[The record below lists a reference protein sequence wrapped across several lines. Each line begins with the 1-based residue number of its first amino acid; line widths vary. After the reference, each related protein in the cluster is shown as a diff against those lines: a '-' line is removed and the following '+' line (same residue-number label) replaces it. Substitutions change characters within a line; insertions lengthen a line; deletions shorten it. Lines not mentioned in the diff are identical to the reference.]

1 MLKTIAIASAFS
13 LASLSANAQLLDFD
27 DITVNTWSQ
36 YTNLTSYHGYDFT
49 GGAALINKD
58 RYKVSGY
65 NYGAVS
71 GQNALFDFYDKDI
84 VITKTGGG
92 LFDLTSAFM
101 TAAWQNGLKV
111 NVSGWLNGKVV
122 NSMDLIL
129 NATTPTAATQFNFL
143 GIDKVVFGFKDLG
156 VHANLQGSGNQFA
169 VDNLV
174 LNPVAAVPEPSTYAM
189 MFAGL
194 GAIGLMVR
202 RRKLGN

>member
-13 LASLSANAQLLDFD
+13 LASLSANAELLDFD
-27 DITVNTWSQ
+27 DIAVNTWSQ
-36 YTNLTSYHGYDFT
+36 YTSLTSYHGYDFT

-92 LFDLTSAFM
+92 LFDLNSAFM
-101 TAAWQNGLKV
+101 TAAWSNGLTI
-111 NVSGWLNGKVV
+111 NVSGWLNGQVV
-122 NSMDLIL
+122 NSMDLVL
-129 NATTPTAATQFNFL
+129 NAVTPTAATQFNFL
-143 GIDKVVFGFKDLG
+143 GVDKVVFGFKNMG
-156 VHANLQGSGNQFA
+156 VHANLQGSGSQF
-169 VDNLV
+169 VIDNLE
-174 LNPVAAVPEPSTYAM
+174 LTSVAAVPEPSTYAM

-194 GAIGLMVR
+194 GALGLMVR
-202 RRKLGN
+202 RRTLGN